1 MQHDSRA
8 VQFIGS
14 ELYRR
19 DIPLTEFAERSA
31 NPEKGGFS
39 EHQLQNGK
47 PRPGNLLKKAIAIRP
62 VFTFNS
68 YSVCQDR

>member
-39 EHQLQNGK
+39 EHQLQQWEAEARQLIKEGDSNQACFY
-47 PRPGNLLKKAIAIRP
+47 LQL
-62 VFTFNS
+62 V
-68 YSVCQDR
+68 